1 MKGSNKKTALTLTV
15 GAVFVR
21 SSGWL

>member
-21 SSGWL
+21 SSG